1 MYDGRNGVLTLDS
14 GRILVILLGACV
26 ALAAI
31 GFEFAF
37 GLTAARLA
45 LLFATVAALI
55 SIVNKKVRYNLNL
68 VLQSYYALGL
78 IFFVAACLSYL
89 LIGGQE
95 WAVISWLLMGLLGF
109 FVLLGFAALDRE
121 ESDSLFRL
129 VVVFGLIFFAIL
141 IVYCVLLGVIFSPGY
156 YFRVA
161 GDEFASV
168 GLNRVVNAMIFFG
181 GAFFVTILDDRGSGN
196 LRKAFALVGV
206 CFLLYFSF
214 AAGARQGILGFLL
227 FVGFYFIARVV
238 REGVTSDLA
247 RVFFRFGILLAFALP
262 VGLFFSANVGVD
274 GVDWFLE
281 RFLGTFES
289 GGNSSDADRLGA
301 LQAALDYGFRNSGFG
316 VGFGNFKNIYGIEPH
331 NGYAGLFAE
340 IGVYLFV
347 FCIIGLGI
355 FGFVYYFSIRDVKGL
370 MPTFL
375 MAYLPVHF
383 LFVMNV
389 KDLLREP
396 FTWVILG
403 MIGLASLRDGLRS
416 D

>member
-1 MYDGRNGVLTLDS
+1 MSALTLDK

-26 ALAAI
+26 SLAAI
-31 GFEFAF
+31 GFEFVF

-45 LLFATVAALI
+45 LLFAAMAALI
-55 SIVNKKVRYNLNL
+55 SIVDRKVRYSLNPI
-68 VLQSYYALGL
+68 LQSYYVLGST
-78 IFFVAACLSYL
+78 FFVVAFLSYL

-109 FVLLGFAALDRE
+109 AVLLGTAALDMD
-121 ESDSLFRL
+121 ESDALFRL
-129 VVVFGLIFFAIL
+129 VVLFGLIFFGFL
-141 IVYCVLLGVIFSPGY
+141 IAYCYFLGVIFSPGY
-156 YFRVA
+156 YFRIA

-168 GLNRVVNAMIFFG
+168 GLNRVINAMIFFG
-181 GAFFVTILDDRGSGN
+181 GAFFITVMDDRGAGGF
-196 LRKAFALVGV
+196 RKGIAVVGI

-214 AAGARQGILGFLL
+214 AAGARQGILGF
-227 FVGFYFIARVV
+227 FVFVAFYFIARVI
-238 REGVTSDLA
+238 REGFTSALVRMFA
-247 RVFFRFGILLAFALP
+247 RFGVLLALAVP
-262 VGLFFSANVGVD
+262 VGLFFSVNVGLD

-301 LQAALDYGFRNSGFG
+301 LQAALDYGFRNAGFG

-340 IGVYLFV
+340 IGVYFFV
-347 FCIIGLGI
+347 LCIIGLGL
-355 FGFVYYFSIRDVKGL
+355 FGTVYYFALRHIKGL
-370 MPTFL
+370 MPMFL

-396 FTWVILG
+396 FTWVVLG
-403 MIGLASLRDGLRS
+403 MAGFASLTGRLR
-416 D
+416 